1 MNKLT
6 VLLSI
11 MFLFMSTFAI
21 DNFISVTQW
30 RELNATNV
38 YINEF
43 MKCYVYNDTNLNYAN
58 YISGTTNIT
67 SGSELNGIYTI
78 ACCDNCYFTEETL
91 VLSSYSLNY
100 DLGIINVTTPMV
112 LNYYVGDVL
121 DLLHSVD
128 LSDIPN
134 SNYFNFDDYI
144 YFTPLIFIIGLGMF
158 LFVLLENIAGFV
170 IGAILGSIIGIAF
183 LIAVEAIS
191 PVIAIISAI
200 LLIVGG
206 ILCVKII

>member
-1 MNKLT
+1 MNKLS
-6 VLLSI
+6 VILSI

-58 YISGTTNIT
+58 YISGTANIT
-67 SGSELNGIYTI
+67 SGNELEGIYTI
-78 ACCDNCYFTEETL
+78 GCCDNCYFTDETL

-100 DLGIINVTTPMV
+100 DLGEINVTTPLA
-112 LNYYVGDVL
+112 LNYYVGDIL

-128 LSDIPN
+128 LSDTTSSTYFDF
-134 SNYFNFDDYI
+134 SNYI
-144 YFTPLIFIIGLGMF
+144 YFTPLIFIVGLGMF
-158 LFVLLENIAGFV
+158 LFVLLDNIAGFI
-170 IGAILGSIIGIAF
+170 IGAVLGAVIGIAF
-183 LIAVEAIS
+183 LIGVSAIS
-191 PVIAIISAI
+191 PLVA
-200 LLIVGG
+200 LLIGVLVIIGG
-206 ILCVKII
+206 ILCVKMI